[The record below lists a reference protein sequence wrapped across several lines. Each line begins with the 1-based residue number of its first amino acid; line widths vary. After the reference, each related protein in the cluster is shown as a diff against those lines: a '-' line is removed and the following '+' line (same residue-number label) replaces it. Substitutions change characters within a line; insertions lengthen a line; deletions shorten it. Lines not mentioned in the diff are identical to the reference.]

1 MIRGVVR
8 TAVTRR
14 VTVLMV
20 ALAATAFGVVG
31 FSRLPL
37 DLLPDITYPSITV
50 RTEYPDTAPAEV
62 EYLVT
67 RPVEETVGVMR
78 GLREIHSISR
88 SGVSEVTLEFG
99 WGADMDELSMD
110 VREKLDRLQLPEE
123 VEDPIVLR
131 YDPALDPVMRMA
143 LTGSD
148 DLAFLRRVAEEEVKE
163 SLETIPGVAA
173 ARIKGGLEEEIRVDL
188 RQGRLAALGVEP
200 SEVARVLAASNV
212 NQPGGAL
219 ESKESRYL
227 VRTLNEYE
235 TVEEIGEL
243 AVSGSGGAV
252 VRLRDVAEVVRGSK
266 DREEITRVDG
276 RESVEIAV
284 YKEGDGNAVAVSASV
299 REKIALIEEALPDGM
314 EVVVLFD
321 QARFIRRSIRE
332 VRGALLLGGLL
343 AIAVLFFFLRDA
355 RPTLVIATS
364 IPLSIV
370 VTFILMYRMG
380 VSLNIMSLGGLTLGI
395 GMLVDAS
402 IVVLEAIHRKR
413 ADGLSRAAAAIEG
426 TCEVGGA
433 VAASVLTT
441 VAVFLPI
448 VFVEG
453 IAGQLFRDQALTVT
467 ASLVASL
474 VVALTVIPML
484 SSLGGG
490 GTTKPGRARKTGRG
504 TRVYERFLHAV
515 LDRRGLT
522 LGVASLL
529 FLAAVAIVPRLGR
542 ELVPELTEG
551 EFHFEVTL
559 PEGTPLTVTD
569 RVMASM
575 EEAAR
580 AEPGV
585 ARVFSSVG
593 SRLVAGGLSMK
604 TQDENLG
611 QVDVVMENRTDSDA
625 EALAAAHLR
634 EQYAAI
640 PDLSTRLARPSF
652 FSLSTP
658 VELVFHGEDLDALA
672 AYLSELLPRAEAI
685 PGFVDARSSLESGN
699 PELSVVFDRDRLASL
714 GLTVR
719 DVSDALHHRVM
730 GTVASR
736 FREAERHIDIRMRN
750 REIDRDSIE
759 DIENLIVSER
769 GGIPIKLSA
778 VAELEAARGPS
789 EIHRIQQ
796 GRAAILAGE
805 VSGRS
810 LGAVSEDLAGVVRAF
825 PPPAGISWEEGGQNR
840 EMSVSFD
847 SLRFALLLAVF
858 LVYLVMAGTFENLL
872 HPLLILFTLPL
883 ALVGIVAGLGLG
895 GHTLNVISLLGT
907 IFLAG
912 VVVNNAIV
920 LVDAINRNRRQGME
934 TREAVVEAALVRLRP
949 IVMTTLTTVLGLVP
963 MAVSFG
969 EGSELRAPL
978 AMVVIAGLAVGTLL
992 TLAVIPALY
1001 LTVPGRV
1008 SEEGDLA
1015 AELAAAEAG
1024 TPEAAS

>member
-370 VTFILMYRMG
+370 VTFILMY
-380 VSLNIMSLGGLTLGI
+380 
-395 GMLVDAS
+395 
-402 IVVLEAIHRKR
+402 
-413 ADGLSRAAAAIEG
+413 
-426 TCEVGGA
+426 
-433 VAASVLTT
+433 
-441 VAVFLPI
+441 
-448 VFVEG
+448 
-453 IAGQLFRDQALTVT
+453 
-467 ASLVASL
+467 
-474 VVALTVIPML
+474 
-484 SSLGGG
+484 
-490 GTTKPGRARKTGRG
+490 
-504 TRVYERFLHAV
+504 
-515 LDRRGLT
+515 
-522 LGVASLL
+522 
-529 FLAAVAIVPRLGR
+529 
-542 ELVPELTEG
+542 
-551 EFHFEVTL
+551 
-559 PEGTPLTVTD
+559 
-569 RVMASM
+569 
-575 EEAAR
+575 
-580 AEPGV
+580 
-585 ARVFSSVG
+585 
-593 SRLVAGGLSMK
+593 
-604 TQDENLG
+604 
-611 QVDVVMENRTDSDA
+611 
-625 EALAAAHLR
+625 
-634 EQYAAI
+634 
-640 PDLSTRLARPSF
+640 
-652 FSLSTP
+652 
-658 VELVFHGEDLDALA
+658 
-672 AYLSELLPRAEAI
+672 
-685 PGFVDARSSLESGN
+685 
-699 PELSVVFDRDRLASL
+699 
-714 GLTVR
+714 
-719 DVSDALHHRVM
+719 
-730 GTVASR
+730 
-736 FREAERHIDIRMRN
+736 
-750 REIDRDSIE
+750 
-759 DIENLIVSER
+759 
-769 GGIPIKLSA
+769 
-778 VAELEAARGPS
+778 
-789 EIHRIQQ
+789 
-796 GRAAILAGE
+796 
-805 VSGRS
+805 
-810 LGAVSEDLAGVVRAF
+810 
-825 PPPAGISWEEGGQNR
+825 
-840 EMSVSFD
+840 
-847 SLRFALLLAVF
+847 
-858 LVYLVMAGTFENLL
+858 
-872 HPLLILFTLPL
+872 
-883 ALVGIVAGLGLG
+883 
-895 GHTLNVISLLGT
+895 
-907 IFLAG
+907 
-912 VVVNNAIV
+912 
-920 LVDAINRNRRQGME
+920 
-934 TREAVVEAALVRLRP
+934 
-949 IVMTTLTTVLGLVP
+949 
-963 MAVSFG
+963 
-969 EGSELRAPL
+969 
-978 AMVVIAGLAVGTLL
+978 
-992 TLAVIPALY
+992 
-1001 LTVPGRV
+1001 
-1008 SEEGDLA
+1008 
-1015 AELAAAEAG
+1015 
-1024 TPEAAS
+1024 